1 MAAPAAAQASDPAA
15 PTAMADPTQDQSAP
29 PGLLLSGVSKTFG
42 HAAGAVRA
50 IDSISLE
57 APRGSFTALLGP
69 SGCGKSTILRMIADL
84 EPATA
89 GEILVNGQ
97 PPSVLRSG
105 HQMGVAFQDSALL
118 PWRSVEH
125 NIRLPLELAGRTG
138 EKDSIAALIEL
149 VGLTGFERS
158 KPGQLSGGM
167 RQRVAIARA
176 LVLQPLLL
184 LLDEPF
190 GALDEMMRQRLNIEL
205 QRIWMERA
213 TTTLLVTHSIGEAVF
228 LADTVV
234 VMSPRPG
241 RIVERFAVPFDRPR
255 RPELLSA
262 QAFHAACDHL
272 SAALFSGA
280 AESTAA
286 DSTGDG

>member
-1 MAAPAAAQASDPAA
+1 MTDAPE
-15 PTAMADPTQDQSAP
+15 
-29 PGLLLSGVSKTFG
+29 GLHLKSVSKTFG
-42 HAAGAVRA
+42 HGAGAVEA
-50 IDSISLE
+50 LDDVSIE
-57 APRGSFTALLGP
+57 APLGSFTALLGP
-69 SGCGKSTILRMIADL
+69 SGCGKSTILRIVADL
-84 EPATA
+84 EAPSA
-89 GEILVNGQ
+89 GEILVDGV
-97 PPSVLRSG
+97 PPGVLRRN

-118 PWRSVEH
+118 PWRSVEA

-138 EKDSIAALIEL
+138 EAESIGHLIDL
-149 VGLTGFERS
+149 VGLKGFERA

-176 LVLQPLLL
+176 LVLQPHLL

-213 TTTLLVTHSIGEAVF
+213 TTTLLVTHSIQEAVF
-228 LADTVV
+228 LADTVI

-241 RIVERFAVPFDRPR
+241 RIVERFTVPFERPR

-262 QAFHAACDHL
+262 PAFHAACDHL
-272 SAALFSGA
+272 STALFAGGA
-280 AESTAA
+280 AA
-286 DSTGDG
+286 DQAGVQ